1 MKYAT
6 HRQEILEVCKRLHAA
21 GWLAACDGNVSIRP
35 LLSDGSPADEIL
47 ITPAQRPKAFISV
60 EEISILSLDGTPIEG
75 KPSSEAKMH
84 LEVYRAAPLARAVV
98 HAHPPTS
105 IAWSIARPNLSELP
119 SRSCSELILALGRVP
134 FVPYARPGT
143 LEMGKNLTK
152 FLPKSRALILR
163 NHGTLTWGESLEE
176 AYFGTERLEHSARLL
191 KYATEIAGGEPLPEL
206 PLAEIEE
213 LEKLRALLGDK
224 IL

>member
-1 MKYAT
+1 
-6 HRQEILEVCKRLHAA
+6 
-21 GWLAACDGNVSIRP
+21 
-35 LLSDGSPADEIL
+35 
-47 ITPAQRPKAFISV
+47 
-60 EEISILSLDGTPIEG
+60 
-75 KPSSEAKMH
+75 
-84 LEVYRAAPLARAVV
+84 
-98 HAHPPTS
+98 
-105 IAWSIARPNLSELP
+105 
-119 SRSCSELILALGRVP
+119 
-134 FVPYARPGT
+134 
-143 LEMGKNLTK
+143 MGKNLTK